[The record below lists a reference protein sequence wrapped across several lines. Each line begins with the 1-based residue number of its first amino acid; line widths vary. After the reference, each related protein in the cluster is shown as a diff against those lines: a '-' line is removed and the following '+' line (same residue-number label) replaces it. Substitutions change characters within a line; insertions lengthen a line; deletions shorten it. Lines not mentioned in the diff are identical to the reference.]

1 LRGRNVPADSLSNGQ
16 VQKFMA
22 EMALLLGPELT
33 FIQLDVS
40 LEEASLS
47 ALVDWKRSISQL
59 HEHHSTSLEIMNG
72 NCTLR

>member
-1 LRGRNVPADSLSNGQ
+1 MPADSLSNGQ

-40 LEEASLS
+40 LEESSLS
-47 ALVDWKRSISQL
+47 ALVDWKRS
-59 HEHHSTSLEIMNG
+59 
-72 NCTLR
+72 CA

>member
-1 LRGRNVPADSLSNGQ
+1 MPADSLSNGQ

-47 ALVDWKRSISQL
+47 ALVDWKRS
-59 HEHHSTSLEIMNG
+59 
-72 NCTLR
+72 CA